1 MGHAQRRK
9 GNTAK
14 HKQIGK
20 SRKTKRYQRDI
31 DQIVNDLQPQNII
44 KFNNLEVDEDLP
56 GLGQFYCV
64 FCAKYFINKNY
75 QRFIGFIFF
84 LIGCYFLFF
93 LFSFVFSIYVS
104 FFNLINI
111 NINIISIK

>member
-31 DQIVNDLQPQNII
+31 DQIVNDLQPQNLV
-44 KFNNLEVDEDLP
+44 KFSPSN
-56 GLGQFYCV
+56 
-64 FCAKYFINKNY
+64 FIY
-75 QRFIGFIFF
+75 H
-84 LIGCYFLFF
+84 
-93 LFSFVFSIYVS
+93 
-104 FFNLINI
+104 
-111 NINIISIK
+111 

>member
-1 MGHAQRRK
+1 MGHAQRRR

-44 KFNNLEVDEDLP
+44 KFNIIQNKYYKIKLNILLFP
-56 GLGQFYCV
+56 KFNYLG
-64 FCAKYFINKNY
+64 A
-75 QRFIGFIFF
+75 
-84 LIGCYFLFF
+84 
-93 LFSFVFSIYVS
+93 
-104 FFNLINI
+104 
-111 NINIISIK
+111 

>member
-44 KFNNLEVDEDLP
+44 KFDKLEIDEDLP
-56 GLGQFYCV
+56 GLGQFYCI
-64 FCAKYFINKNY
+64 FCAKYFISKAVLENHYKTKEHKKRVKATKEKPY
-75 QRFIGFIFF
+75 TIEDSK
-84 LIGCYFLFF
+84 LFAG
-93 LFSFVFSIYVS
+93 
-104 FFNLINI
+104 
-111 NINIISIK
+111 KTKE

>member
-31 DQIVNDLQPQNII
+31 DQIVNDLEPQNII
-44 KFNNLEVDEDLP
+44 KFNNLEIDEDLP

-64 FCAKYFINKNY
+64 FWAKYFINKNVLENHY
-75 QRFIGFIFF
+75 KTKEHKKRVKRTKQD
-84 LIGCYFLFF
+84 
-93 LFSFVFSIYVS
+93 IYTIEDS
-104 FFNLINI
+104 KKFAG
-111 NINIISIK
+111 KTKE

>member
-31 DQIVNDLQPQNII
+31 DQIVNDIQPQNII
-44 KFNNLEVDEDLP
+44 KFNNLEIDEDLP

-64 FCAKYFINKNY
+64 FCAKYFINKNVLENHY
-75 QRFIGFIFF
+75 KTKEHKKRVKRTKEEPYTIEDSKKFAG
-84 LIGCYFLFF
+84 
-93 LFSFVFSIYVS
+93 
-104 FFNLINI
+104 
-111 NINIISIK
+111 KTAE

>member
-20 SRKTKRYQRDI
+20 SIKTKRYQRDI
-31 DQIVNDLQPQNII
+31 DQIVNDLQPQNLI
-44 KFNNLEVDEDLP
+44 KFNNLEIDEDLP

-64 FCAKYFINKNY
+64 FCSKYFINKNVLENHY
-75 QRFIGFIFF
+75 KTKEHKKRVKRTKEEPYTNEKSKKFAG
-84 LIGCYFLFF
+84 
-93 LFSFVFSIYVS
+93 
-104 FFNLINI
+104 
-111 NINIISIK
+111 KTAE